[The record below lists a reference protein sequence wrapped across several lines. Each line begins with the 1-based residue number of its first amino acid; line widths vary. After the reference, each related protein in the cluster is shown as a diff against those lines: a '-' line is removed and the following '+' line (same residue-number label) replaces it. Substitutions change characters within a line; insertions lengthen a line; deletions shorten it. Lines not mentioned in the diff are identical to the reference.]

1 MELLW
6 YFLGGFFAWNSVP
19 HLVKGITGQ
28 SHMTPFAKVSSP
40 VVNVVWSF
48 INVIIAMFLLGIAM
62 GTGGLSFPWE
72 SNLIGQNSWAFLA
85 GGFVC
90 AAYLASFWSNP
101 NARLPWQK

>member
-1 MELLW
+1 MELVW

-28 SHMTPFAKVSSP
+28 KHMTPFKKVSSP
-40 VVNVVWSF
+40 VLNIVWSF
-48 INVIIAMFLLGIAM
+48 ANVIIAGYILGVANGS
-62 GTGGLSFPWE
+62 GTIVFPWAFTQTGI
-72 SNLIGQNSWAFLA
+72 NLWAFLA

-101 NARLPWQK
+101 DARMPWQK